1 MANGKVR
8 CVECG
13 AKNADDLAERC
24 RICGG
29 LLPDVV
35 RRRADRLGAITAGPA
50 FNVLVEHEVEAW
62 RELEKR
68 ETEGPRSRRPT
79 EEDEAPQNRG
89 RWGWRR
95 SR

>member
-1 MANGKVR
+1 MAKEKVR
-8 CVECG
+8 CLECG

-50 FNVLVEHEVEAW
+50 FNVLVENEVDAW
-62 RELEKR
+62 RELERR
-68 ETEGPRSRRPT
+68 EDEGPRSRRPT
-79 EEDEAPQNRG
+79 EDEASANKG

-95 SR
+95 TR